1 MESFRL
7 RVTSPINRINHDGID
22 YTAHL
27 DSDISDDTDIVME
40 EHITPDDQVE
50 ILEKALEQTREDS
63 FQAGYSEGRE
73 SALNDMNSRLEEL
86 SLDFNHLAEGLKEH
100 YNKLMK
106 GQEKTL
112 LSLSL
117 RIAEKILQVELS
129 HRAEI
134 TDYLS
139 KKIKKILL
147 EMMDQKQIIVYLNQE
162 WLSELEPDQFIKQIN
177 LPLYDK
183 IQFKKDKKLNLGE
196 CRVESEDFYMDGSIS
211 HQLKLMEEHLNK
223 EFIKWS

>member
-147 EMMDQKQIIVYLNQE
+147 EMMDQKQIIIYLNQE
-162 WLSELEPDQFIKQIN
+162 WLSELEPDEFIKQIN

>member
-7 RVTSPINRINHDGID
+7 RVTSPINRINYDGID
-22 YTAHL
+22 YTSHL
-27 DSDISDDTDIVME
+27 DSDASDDTDIVME

-147 EMMDQKQIIVYLNQE
+147 EMMDQKQIIIYLNQE
-162 WLSELEPDQFIKQIN
+162 WLSELDPDQFIKQIN

>member
-7 RVTSPINRINHDGID
+7 RVTNPINRINYDGID
-22 YTAHL
+22 YTAHV
-27 DSDISDDTDIVME
+27 DSDVSDNTDIVME

-50 ILEKALEQTREDS
+50 ILEKALEQTREDA

-73 SALNDMNSRLEEL
+73 SALIDMKSRLEEL

-100 YNKLMK
+100 YFKLIN

-117 RIAEKILQVELS
+117 RIAEKILQVELN
-129 HRAEI
+129 HKAEI

-139 KKIKKILL
+139 KTLKKILL
-147 EMMDQKQIIVYLNQE
+147 EMMDQKQIIIYLNPE
-162 WLSELEPDQFIKQIN
+162 WLSELDPDEFLTQIN

-196 CRVESEDFYMDGSIS
+196 CRVESEDFFIDGSLA
-211 HQLKLMEEHLNK
+211 HQLKLMEDHLNK
-223 EFIKWS
+223 EFVKWS